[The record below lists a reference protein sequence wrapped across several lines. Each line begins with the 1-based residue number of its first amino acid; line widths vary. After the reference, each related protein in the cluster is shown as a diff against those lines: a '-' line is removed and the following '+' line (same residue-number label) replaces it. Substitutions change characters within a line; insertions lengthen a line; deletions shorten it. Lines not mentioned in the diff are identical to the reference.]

1 MTDAPG
7 LLEPAGVDISR
18 RSEHVGVPDRR
29 RGAIRRAARTVL
41 LTFVIVSG
49 AATAAAAAQGPP
61 VGGCPPAGGWTIRF
75 ITEPGAP
82 DEADV
87 NGDGLLC
94 GKDVEIPAFPGFDN
108 YIDNVLTITSE

>member
-1 MTDAPG
+1 MLTSTGWANHCGDQVWKGGAMRRV
-7 LLEPAGVDISR
+7 AG
-18 RSEHVGVPDRR
+18 
-29 RGAIRRAARTVL
+29 TVL
-41 LTFVIVSG
+41 LTLVIASG

-61 VGGCPPAGGWTIRF
+61 IGGCPPAGGWTIRP

-108 YIDNVLTITSE
+108 YVDNVLKITAD